1 MRPASWTT
9 VMTCQAF
16 LLTWINALSAV
27 ASRVTRALE
36 FTFSQP
42 TFLET
47 LVKQYGVC
55 IEEVRIKLLIAVLM
69 CLHSVY

>member
-1 MRPASWTT
+1 MHC
-9 VMTCQAF
+9 MTCQAV
-16 LLTWINALSAV
+16 LLTRSNALSAV

-42 TFLET
+42 TFMET

-55 IEEVRIKLLIAVLM
+55 IEEV
-69 CLHSVY
+69 